1 MVKSYP
7 LFLSPMK
14 CQRAEVRGQ
23 RSEDRPQKTEDRG
36 QKSEQGGNIPI
47 VSACNVRCECCFLAK
62 LICEK
67 VLRDCSMRF
76 GCLKMSRSNFNL
88 LVPLRFQFQ
97 MTFAVTRGSG
107 GSAGYRAAKQ
117 RVSIA
122 VPTC

>member
-1 MVKSYP
+1 MAKSYA

-23 RSEDRPQKTEDRG
+23 RTEDRPQKTEVRG
-36 QKSEQGGNIPI
+36 QRSEDSGNIQI
-47 VSACNVRCECCFLAK
+47 GLTNNDRFACCFWAK
-62 LICEK
+62 LICER
-67 VLRDCSMRF
+67 VLRDCLMQF
-76 GCLKMSRSNFNL
+76 ACLRTSRSNFNL

-97 MTFAVTRGSG
+97 MTFAVSRGSA

-122 VPTC
+122 GPTC